1 MFESFLR
8 RYSIMIK
15 KAGVYMFRKIRKV
28 KNELSMEDSQ
38 KILEKSPRGVL
49 ALNGDEGYPYGLPL
63 NFYYDKDLNQI
74 YFHGTKTGYKI
85 DCIEKSPKASFT
97 AIIEEGVSE
106 DGWSMNTSSVIAYG
120 LVEKIE
126 DPDFA
131 KEAMIKLADKY
142 YPNRELIF
150 ENMEASFK
158 NTKMLVFHIKHMSGK
173 KVNER

>member
-1 MFESFLR
+1 
-8 RYSIMIK
+8 
-15 KAGVYMFRKIRKV
+15 MFRKIRKV

-97 AIIEEGVSE
+97 AILEEGVSE
-106 DGWSMNTSSVIAYG
+106 DGWSMNVASTIAYG
-120 LVEKIE
+120 LVEEIE

-131 KEAMIKLADKY
+131 KEAMIKLAGKY
-142 YPNRELIF
+142 YPNSELIF
-150 ENMEASFK
+150 KNMEASFK

-173 KVNER
+173 RINER

>member
-1 MFESFLR
+1 
-8 RYSIMIK
+8 
-15 KAGVYMFRKIRKV
+15 MFRKIRKV
-28 KNELSMEDSQ
+28 KNQISMEDSQ

-97 AIIEEGVSE
+97 AMLEEGTSE
-106 DGWSMNTSSVIAYG
+106 DGWSMNVASTIAYG
-120 LVEKIE
+120 LVEEIE

-131 KEAMIKLADKY
+131 KEALVKLANKY
-142 YPNRELIF
+142 YPDKNLVDKEI
-150 ENMEASFK
+150 EIGFK

>member
-1 MFESFLR
+1 
-8 RYSIMIK
+8 
-15 KAGVYMFRKIRKV
+15 MFRKIRKV
-28 KNELSMEDSQ
+28 KNQISMEDSQ

-131 KEAMIKLADKY
+131 KEALVKLANKY
-142 YPNRELIF
+142 YPDKNLVDKEI
-150 ENMEASFK
+150 EMGFK